1 MLSERHSMSLLSDFG
16 RSEDGIIEIVY
27 SVIASWAA
35 VIMVSAVPLVG
46 SLASGAFI
54 ELGKMLK

>member
-1 MLSERHSMSLLSDFG
+1 MSLLSEFG
-16 RSEDGIIEIVY
+16 VSEDGIIEIVY

-46 SLASGAFI
+46 SLASEWFI
-54 ELGKMLK
+54 ELGKILK